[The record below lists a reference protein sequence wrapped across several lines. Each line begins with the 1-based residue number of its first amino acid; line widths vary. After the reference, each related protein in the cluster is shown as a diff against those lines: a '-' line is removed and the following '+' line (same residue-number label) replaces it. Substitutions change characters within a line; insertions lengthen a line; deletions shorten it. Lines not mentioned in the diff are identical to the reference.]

1 MGIHALLSLANLA
14 ANQLLVIDRNGNVA
28 IINAGEAVPEGAII
42 LDPNSNNLMP
52 EQEPLPVAQLV
63 DAEGNAQ
70 PITDDIEQILA
81 ALEEGADPTAL
92 GEEFAT
98 AAGGSTG
105 SALSAAFTIERDG
118 TETLASTRFDTSGFE
133 AIGLSRTQSLSLLNL
148 LQAPNVPVL
157 PEEPTVILA
166 ITVDAPDNTNDTTPT
181 ITGTT
186 NAVPGSTVT
195 LVVTDANGTQQTLT
209 ATVQP
214 DGGYSVDVTTP
225 LAEGSYQV
233 TANVTDPAGNTGTA
247 SDKGS
252 VDVTAPVITVDAPD
266 NTNDTTPTITGTTDA
281 PAGSIVTLLV
291 TDTDGNEQ
299 TLTAT
304 VQPDGSY
311 SVDVTTPLAEG
322 NYKVDA
328 SVTDTAGNTGTASDK
343 GSVDVTAPVITVDA
357 PDNTNDTTPT
367 ITGKT
372 DAAEG
377 STVIIV
383 VTDAKGDKQELIVTV
398 DKDGNYSVDVTT
410 PLAEGDYQVTASV
423 TDLAGNTG
431 TAIDNGSVDVTA
443 PDAPIVSLQDAGSD
457 DTYNKDE
464 IGSDNSVT
472 AKVTLADGTQV
483 DDQLVVKDG
492 AGNVLFNGK
501 VTAEMLKDG
510 LNVEVPVSG
519 NPSSVKVTAQVTDIA
534 GNPSEI
540 AEDTAKVDNVAAPAP
555 TVELQGAGSDDTYNK
570 DEIGS
575 DNSVTAKVTLAD
587 GTQVDDQ
594 LVVKDGAG
602 NVLFNGKVTAE
613 MLKDGLNVEVPVS
626 GNPSSVKVTAQV
638 TDIAGNPSEIAEDTA
653 KVDNVAA
660 PAPTVELQGAG
671 SDDTYNKD
679 EIGSDNSVT
688 AKVTLADGTQV
699 DDQLVVKDGAGNVLF
714 NGKVTAEMLKDGLNV
729 EVPVSGNPSSVKVTA
744 QVTDIAGNPSEIA
757 EDTAKVDNVAAPAPT
772 VELQGAGSDDT
783 YNKDEIGSDNSVTA
797 KVTLADGTQVD
808 DQLVVKDGAGNVLFN
823 GKVTAEMLKDGL
835 NVEVP
840 VSGNPSSVKVTA
852 QVTDIAGNPSEI
864 AEDTAKVDNV
874 AAPAPTVELQ
884 GAGSDDT
891 YNKDE
896 IGSDNSVTAKVTLA
910 DGTQVDDQLVVK
922 DGAGNVLFNGKV
934 TAEMLKDG
942 LNVEVPVS
950 GNPSSVKVTAQVT
963 DIAGNPS
970 EIAEDTAK
978 VDNVA
983 APAPTVELQGAGSDD
998 TYNKDEIGSDNSVT
1012 AKVTLADGTQVDD
1025 QLVVKD
1031 GAGNVLFNGKVTAEM
1046 LKDGLNVEVP
1056 VSGNPSSVKVTAQV
1070 TDIAGN
1076 PSEIAEDTAKV
1087 DNVAAPAPTVEL
1099 QGAGSDDTY
1108 NKDEIGSDNSVT
1120 AKVTLADGTQ
1130 VDDQLVVKDG
1140 AGNVLFNGK
1149 VTAEMLKDGLNVEVP
1164 VSGNPSSVKV
1174 TAQVTD
1180 IAGNPSEIAED
1191 TAKVDNVA
1199 APAPT
1204 VELQGAG
1211 SDDTYNKDEIGSDN
1225 SVTAKVTLADG
1236 TQVDDQL
1243 VVKDGA
1249 GNVLFN
1255 GKVTAEM
1262 LKDGLNVEVPVSGN
1276 PSSVKVTAQVTDIAG
1291 NPSEIAEDTA
1301 KVDNVAA
1308 PAPTVELQGAG
1319 SDDTYNKDEI
1329 GSDNSVTAKVTLADG
1344 TQVDDQLVV
1353 KDGAGN
1359 VLFNGKVTAEMLKDG
1374 LNVEVPVSGN
1384 PSSVKVTAQV
1394 TDIAGNPSEIAED
1407 TAKVDNVAAPAPT
1420 VELQG
1425 AGSDDTYNK
1434 DEIGSD
1440 NSVTAKVTLADGTQ
1454 VDDQLVVK
1462 DGAGNVLFNGKVT
1475 AEMLKDGLNVE
1486 VPVSGNPS
1494 SVKVTAQVTDIAGN
1508 PSEIAEDTAKVDNV
1522 AAPAPTVELQGAGS
1536 DDTYNKDEIGSDNS
1550 VTAKVTL
1557 ADGTQVDD
1565 QLVVKDGAGNVLFNG
1580 KVTAEMLKDGL
1591 NVEVPVSGN
1600 PSSVKVTAQV
1610 TDIAGNPSEIAED
1623 TAKVDNVAAPA
1634 PTVELQGAGSDDT
1647 YNKDEIGSDN
1657 SVTAKVTLADGTQ
1670 VDDQLVVKD
1679 GAGNVL
1685 FNGKVTAEMLK
1696 DGLNVEVP
1704 VSGNPSSVKVTAQ
1717 VTDIAG
1723 NPSEIAEDT
1732 AKVDNVAA
1740 PAPTVELQGAGSD
1753 DTYNKDEIGSDNS
1766 VTAKVTL
1773 ADGTQVDDQLVVK
1786 DGAGNVL
1793 FNGKVTAEMLKDGL
1807 NVEVPVSGNPSSV
1820 KVTAQVTDIA
1830 GNPSEIAED
1839 TAKVDN
1845 VAAPAPTVEL
1855 QGAGSDDTYNKDE
1868 IGSDNSV
1875 TAKVTLADGT
1885 QVDDQLVVK
1894 DGAGNVLFNG
1904 KVTAE
1909 MLKDG
1914 LNVEVPVSGNPS
1926 SVKVTAQVTDIAGNP
1941 SEIAED
1947 TAKVDNVAAPAP
1959 TVELQGAGSDD
1970 TYNKDEIGS
1979 DNSVTAKVTLADG
1992 TQVDDQLV
2000 VKDGAGNVLFNG
2012 KVTAEM
2018 LKDGLN
2024 VEVPVSGNPSS
2035 VKVTAQVTD
2044 IAGNPSEIAEDTA
2057 KVDNV
2062 AAPAPTV
2069 ELQGAG
2075 SDDTYNKD
2083 EIGSDNSVTAKV
2095 TLADGTQVDDQL
2107 VVKDGAGNVLFNGKV
2122 TAEMLKDGLNVE
2134 VPVSGNPSSVKV
2146 TAQVTDI
2153 AGNPSEIAEDTA
2165 KVDNVAAPAPTVE
2178 LQGAGSDDTYNK
2190 DEIGSDNSVT
2200 AKVTLAD
2207 GTQVDDQ
2214 LVVKDGAGNVLF
2226 NGKVTAEMLK
2236 DGLNVEVPV
2245 SGNPSSVKVTA
2256 QVTDIA
2262 GNPSEIAEDTAK
2274 VDNVAAPAPTVELQG
2289 AGSDDTYNKD
2299 EIGSDNSVTA
2309 KVTLAD
2315 GTQVDDQLVVKDGAG
2330 NVLFN
2335 GKVTAEMLKD
2345 GLNVEVPVSGNPSSV
2360 KVTAQ
2365 VTDIAGNPSEI
2376 AEDTAKVDNVAAPA
2390 PTVEL
2395 QGAGSDDTYNK
2406 DEIGSDNSVT
2416 AKVTLADGTQVDDQL
2431 VVKDGAGNVLFNGKV
2446 TAEMLKDGLN
2456 VEVPV
2461 SGNPSSVK
2469 VTAQVTDIA
2478 GNPSEIAEDT
2488 AKVDNVAAPA
2498 PTVELQGA
2506 GSDDTYNKDE
2516 IGSDNSVTAK
2526 VTLAD
2531 GTQVD
2536 DQLVVKDGAGNVLFN
2551 GKVTAEMLKDGLNV
2565 EVPVSGNPSS
2575 VKVTAQVTDI
2585 AGNPSEIAEDT
2596 AKVDNV
2602 AAPAPTVELQGA
2614 GSDDTYNKDEIGSD
2628 NSVTAKV
2635 TLADGTQVDD
2645 QLVVKDGAGNV
2656 LFNGKVT
2663 AEMLK
2668 DGLNVEVPV
2677 SGNPS
2682 SVKVTA
2688 QVTDIAG
2695 NPSEIA
2701 EDTAKVDNV
2710 AAPAP
2715 TVELQGAGSDD
2726 TYNKDEIGSDNSVTA
2741 KVTLADGTQV
2751 DDQLVVKDGAG
2762 NVLFN
2767 GKVTAEMLKDGL
2779 NVEVPVSGNPSSVK
2793 VTAQVTDI
2801 AGNPSEIAE
2810 DTAKVDNVAAPAPT
2824 VELQGAGSD
2833 DTYNKDEIGSDNS
2846 VTAKVTLADGTQVDD
2861 QLVVKDGAGNV
2872 LFNGKV
2878 TAEMLKDGLNVE
2890 VPVSGNPSSV
2900 KVTAQVTDI
2909 AGNPS
2914 EIAEDTAKVD
2924 NVAAPAPTVELQ
2936 GAGSDDTY
2944 NKDEI
2949 GSDNS
2954 VTAKV
2959 TLADGTQVDDQL
2971 VVKDGAGNVLFN
2983 GKVTAEMLKD
2993 GLNVEVPVSGNP
3005 SSVKVTAQVTD
3016 IAGNPSEIAEDT
3028 AKVDNVAAPAPTV
3041 ELQGAGSDDT
3051 YNKDEIGSDNSV
3063 TAKVTLADGTQV
3075 DDQLVVKD
3083 GAGNVLFNGK
3093 VTAEMLK
3100 DGLNVE
3106 VPVSGNPSSVKVTAQ
3121 VTDIAGNPSEIA
3133 EDTAKVDNV
3142 AAPAPTVE
3150 LQGAGSD
3157 DTYNKDEIGSDNSV
3171 TAKVTLADGTQV
3183 DDQLVVKDGAGN
3195 VLFNGKVT
3203 AEMLKDGL
3211 NVEVPVSGNPS
3222 SVKVTA
3228 QVTDIAGNPS
3238 EIAEDTAKVDNV
3250 AAPAPTVELQGAGS
3264 DDTYNKDEIGSDN
3277 SVTAKVTLADGTQ
3290 VDDQLVVKDGAG
3302 NVLFNGKVTAEMLKD
3317 GLNVEVPV
3325 SGNPSSVKVTA
3336 QVTDIAGNP
3345 SEIAEDTAKVDN
3357 VAAPA
3362 PTVELQGAG
3371 SDDTY
3376 NKDEIGSDNSVTAK
3390 VTLADGTQV
3399 DDQLVVK
3406 DGAGNV
3412 LFNGKVTAEMLKD
3425 GLNVEVLVSGN
3436 PSSVKVTAQVTDIA
3450 GNPSEIAED
3459 TAKVDNVAAPAPTVE
3474 LQGAGSDDTYNKDE
3488 IGSDNSVTAK
3498 VTLADGTQVDDQL
3511 VVKDGA
3517 GNVLFNGKVT
3527 AEMLKDGLNV
3537 EVPVSGNPSSVKV
3550 TAQVT
3555 DIAGNPSEIAE
3566 DTAKV
3571 DNVAAPAPTV
3581 ELQGAGSDDTYN
3593 KDEIGSDNSVTAKVT
3608 LADGTQVDDQLV
3620 VKDGA
3625 GNVLFNGK
3633 VTAEMLK
3640 DGLNVEVPV
3649 SGNPS
3654 SVKVTAQVTDIAGNP
3669 SEIAEDTA
3677 KVDNVAAPAPTVE
3690 LQGAGSDDT
3699 YNKDEIGSDNSVT
3712 AKVTLADGTQVDDQL
3727 VVKDGA
3733 GNVLFNGKVTAEML
3747 KDGLNVEV
3755 LVSGN
3760 PSSVKV
3766 TAQVTDIAGNPS
3778 EIAEDTAKV
3787 DNVAAP
3793 APTVELQGAGSDDTY
3808 NKDEIGSDNSVTA
3821 KVTLADG
3828 TQVDDQLVV
3837 KDGAGNVLFNG
3848 KVTAEMLKDGLN
3860 VEVPVSGNPSS
3871 VKVTA
3876 QVTDIAGNPSEIAE
3890 DTAKVDNVAAPAPT
3904 VELQGAGSD
3913 DTYNKDEIG
3922 SDNSVTAKVTL
3933 ADGTQVDDQLVVK
3946 DGAGNVLF
3954 NGKVTAEML
3963 KDGLNVEVPVSGN
3976 PSSVKVTAQ
3985 VTDIAGNPSEIAED
3999 TAKVD
4004 NVAAP
4009 APTVELQGAGS
4020 DDTYNKDEIGS
4031 DNSVTAKV
4039 TLADGTQVDDQL
4051 VVKDGAGN
4059 VLFNGKVT
4067 AEMLKDGLNVE
4078 VLVSGNP
4085 SSVKVTAQ
4093 VTDIAGNPSA
4103 LAEDRAGV
4111 DNLEASA
4118 PVVTIVDDT
4127 NNDELLT
4134 KAEIGNDNIQV
4145 TVQVN
4150 AAELADGGKVN
4161 LTITNGS
4168 TTSNVELTQKADGSL
4183 QSSDGKSYSYNAA
4196 SGVITW
4202 TEVTPPNGNSLSV
4215 SATQTDKA
4223 GNTSL
4228 SGSDTALVLNE
4239 APNTLDK
4246 HAEGLE
4252 DATSIVIPA
4261 LSGSDIDGT
4270 VVSFTIKT
4278 LPTNGVLYLD
4288 GVAVTAGQP
4297 IVAED
4302 ASKLTFTPNA
4312 DWNGITNFSYVAV
4325 DNEGLADATA
4335 ATVTIT
4341 VSPVNDAPTLSIDKH
4356 AVVSEEG
4363 LVGGIADDT
4372 GNTDSTNAVV
4382 TRGKI
4387 TINDIDSDKLE
4398 VSLNGPN
4405 GLTSGGNNISWH
4417 WDSSSQKLVGYT
4429 GTLNGEGY
4437 NAIVEVQLISPNESG
4452 KGDWTYELTLK
4463 APVDHPV
4470 KGVEDSLLVQ
4480 LDVIVSDG
4488 KTTTETKLNV
4498 TIEDDAPIAVEMEP
4512 VSLTVADIPDV
4523 LVGKFNLTNYS
4534 GNKSSIDGGKFTI
4547 TAKGFESAN
4556 SSKLVDAYVNGG
4568 SEGLGVSSN
4577 SSPYHNLENEV
4588 DFRKFADGTTASEEI
4603 IVKLDP
4609 NTVAYGAKIEFSKM
4623 FGGERESGV
4632 VEFWRDGKLVAT
4644 QVFTSEETSGNYAKN
4659 FSVQQGGFDT
4669 MVIKATDNGKPF
4681 THKDNSDFTVKSIE
4695 FIGSDS
4701 PAVIAYGSGT
4711 VIPQWGADGPGTLKL
4726 IGLNESTTLE
4736 TANGSPVNVVAE
4748 SANTIVGKDA
4758 NNNLVFK
4765 LEFTPATGKWEFYQY
4780 QNMKSPIGDA
4790 DIDFKVQVTDADGD
4804 SAQLGFAVKPMSPPV
4819 IGELT
4824 LNVSEEGL
4832 QGGIADG
4839 SSISN
4844 SQDTT
4849 NNTSADGQLNLSN
4862 VAHLSMGIP
4871 TGNYTSNGAAISW
4884 VLSAD
4889 KQTLTGSAGG
4899 NKVVEFTLD
4908 NQGKV
4913 HSTLHSPIDHAN
4925 KSGEDSLAINIPL
4938 EAKNA
4943 AGAIG
4948 TGKVTLIIEDDAP
4961 IAKDVFHMTE
4971 SETKQGANVQLMLDV
4986 SGSMGRDAGNG
4997 KTRLQVMKESAIQL
5011 IEQYQALGQTKV
5023 QLILFS
5029 SDASIKTASGL
5040 LWMTVAE
5047 AKNYINALSA
5057 NGGTD
5062 YDDAIKLAQESWSGT
5077 INGQPLSGAT
5087 NVSYFL
5093 SDGVPEGYDWEL
5105 KNSQWVQNQNTI
5117 ETNELSSWISHLQT
5131 NKVTS
5136 LAYGMGNSVP
5146 QGELDKVAYDGHLN
5160 LDTNAVVVP
5169 DVTKLPP
5176 ILLQSVIQPIGG
5188 NLLNSGDGYG
5198 IGADGGV
5205 ISEISINGVKYLFNG
5220 QTVSVSGQSTSL
5232 TYGFDALTK
5241 TLSIY
5246 IDNKHSLVI
5255 DLDDGSYKFY
5265 GAVVSPSI
5273 KLEFDYTLKDNDGDV
5288 SSNTMTFVVGTDVNS
5303 VGDVIDSVQ
5312 MYDSTQ
5318 TNQRVQWST
5327 SGSGAPTVSYYE
5339 HTEKGLVV
5347 DVGAGGDNVYL
5358 GKGDDII
5365 FLGESQAVLDN
5376 NANSPSSI
5384 ANAQAKLELFMNG
5397 PDSTILLHP
5406 NQGEDSAPNTAAF
5419 STAHID
5425 IAHGGG
5431 GDDRIYGQ
5439 GGVDLMFG
5447 GSGNDQLY
5455 GGEGNDGLR
5464 GGTGNDTLDGGA
5476 GNDIL
5481 IGGLGND
5488 ILTGGSGE
5496 DLFKWVD
5503 GDLDNSKDR
5512 ITDFTIGQDK
5522 IDLSDLFSDE
5532 TRTLDQ
5538 LLNSHVIEITD
5549 KGQNSEIVINKGPT
5563 EHVTIQL
5570 DGVTAGDLLSNLE
5583 NIIQIKD

>member
-1 MGIHALLSLANLA
+1 M
-14 ANQLLVIDRNGNVA
+14 
-28 IINAGEAVPEGAII
+28 
-42 LDPNSNNLMP
+42 
-52 EQEPLPVAQLV
+52 
-63 DAEGNAQ
+63 
-70 PITDDIEQILA
+70 
-81 ALEEGADPTAL
+81 
-92 GEEFAT
+92 
-98 AAGGSTG
+98 
-105 SALSAAFTIERDG
+105 
-118 TETLASTRFDTSGFE
+118 
-133 AIGLSRTQSLSLLNL
+133 
-148 LQAPNVPVL
+148 
-157 PEEPTVILA
+157 ILA

-233 TANVTDPAGNTGTA
+233 TASVTDPAGNTGTA

-443 PDAPIVSLQDAGSD
+443 PDAPIVSVQAAGSD

-510 LNVEVPVSG
+510 LNVEVP
-519 NPSSVKVTAQVTDIA
+519 
-534 GNPSEI
+534 
-540 AEDTAKVDNVAAPAP
+540 
-555 TVELQGAGSDDTYNK
+555 
-570 DEIGS
+570 
-575 DNSVTAKVTLAD
+575 
-587 GTQVDDQ
+587 
-594 LVVKDGAG
+594 
-602 NVLFNGKVTAE
+602 
-613 MLKDGLNVEVPVS
+613 
-626 GNPSSVKVTAQV
+626 
-638 TDIAGNPSEIAEDTA
+638 
-653 KVDNVAA
+653 
-660 PAPTVELQGAG
+660 
-671 SDDTYNKD
+671 
-679 EIGSDNSVT
+679 
-688 AKVTLADGTQV
+688 
-699 DDQLVVKDGAGNVLF
+699 
-714 NGKVTAEMLKDGLNV
+714 
-729 EVPVSGNPSSVKVTA
+729 
-744 QVTDIAGNPSEIA
+744 
-757 EDTAKVDNVAAPAPT
+757 
-772 VELQGAGSDDT
+772 
-783 YNKDEIGSDNSVTA
+783 
-797 KVTLADGTQVD
+797 
-808 DQLVVKDGAGNVLFN
+808 
-823 GKVTAEMLKDGL
+823 
-835 NVEVP
+835 
-840 VSGNPSSVKVTA
+840 
-852 QVTDIAGNPSEI
+852 
-864 AEDTAKVDNV
+864 
-874 AAPAPTVELQ
+874 
-884 GAGSDDT
+884 
-891 YNKDE
+891 
-896 IGSDNSVTAKVTLA
+896 
-910 DGTQVDDQLVVK
+910 
-922 DGAGNVLFNGKV
+922 
-934 TAEMLKDG
+934 
-942 LNVEVPVS
+942 
-950 GNPSSVKVTAQVT
+950 
-963 DIAGNPS
+963 
-970 EIAEDTAK
+970 
-978 VDNVA
+978 
-983 APAPTVELQGAGSDD
+983 
-998 TYNKDEIGSDNSVT
+998 
-1012 AKVTLADGTQVDD
+1012 
-1025 QLVVKD
+1025 
-1031 GAGNVLFNGKVTAEM
+1031 
-1046 LKDGLNVEVP
+1046 
-1056 VSGNPSSVKVTAQV
+1056 
-1070 TDIAGN
+1070 
-1076 PSEIAEDTAKV
+1076 
-1087 DNVAAPAPTVEL
+1087 
-1099 QGAGSDDTY
+1099 
-1108 NKDEIGSDNSVT
+1108 
-1120 AKVTLADGTQ
+1120 
-1130 VDDQLVVKDG
+1130 
-1140 AGNVLFNGK
+1140 
-1149 VTAEMLKDGLNVEVP
+1149 
-1164 VSGNPSSVKV
+1164 
-1174 TAQVTD
+1174 
-1180 IAGNPSEIAED
+1180 
-1191 TAKVDNVA
+1191 
-1199 APAPT
+1199 
-1204 VELQGAG
+1204 
-1211 SDDTYNKDEIGSDN
+1211 
-1225 SVTAKVTLADG
+1225 
-1236 TQVDDQL
+1236 
-1243 VVKDGA
+1243 
-1249 GNVLFN
+1249 
-1255 GKVTAEM
+1255 
-1262 LKDGLNVEVPVSGN
+1262 
-1276 PSSVKVTAQVTDIAG
+1276 
-1291 NPSEIAEDTA
+1291 
-1301 KVDNVAA
+1301 
-1308 PAPTVELQGAG
+1308 
-1319 SDDTYNKDEI
+1319 
-1329 GSDNSVTAKVTLADG
+1329 
-1344 TQVDDQLVV
+1344 
-1353 KDGAGN
+1353 
-1359 VLFNGKVTAEMLKDG
+1359 
-1374 LNVEVPVSGN
+1374 
-1384 PSSVKVTAQV
+1384 
-1394 TDIAGNPSEIAED
+1394 
-1407 TAKVDNVAAPAPT
+1407 
-1420 VELQG
+1420 
-1425 AGSDDTYNK
+1425 
-1434 DEIGSD
+1434 
-1440 NSVTAKVTLADGTQ
+1440 
-1454 VDDQLVVK
+1454 
-1462 DGAGNVLFNGKVT
+1462 
-1475 AEMLKDGLNVE
+1475 
-1486 VPVSGNPS
+1486 
-1494 SVKVTAQVTDIAGN
+1494 
-1508 PSEIAEDTAKVDNV
+1508 
-1522 AAPAPTVELQGAGS
+1522 
-1536 DDTYNKDEIGSDNS
+1536 
-1550 VTAKVTL
+1550 
-1557 ADGTQVDD
+1557 
-1565 QLVVKDGAGNVLFNG
+1565 
-1580 KVTAEMLKDGL
+1580 
-1591 NVEVPVSGN
+1591 
-1600 PSSVKVTAQV
+1600 
-1610 TDIAGNPSEIAED
+1610 
-1623 TAKVDNVAAPA
+1623 
-1634 PTVELQGAGSDDT
+1634 
-1647 YNKDEIGSDN
+1647 
-1657 SVTAKVTLADGTQ
+1657 
-1670 VDDQLVVKD
+1670 
-1679 GAGNVL
+1679 
-1685 FNGKVTAEMLK
+1685 
-1696 DGLNVEVP
+1696 
-1704 VSGNPSSVKVTAQ
+1704 
-1717 VTDIAG
+1717 
-1723 NPSEIAEDT
+1723 
-1732 AKVDNVAA
+1732 
-1740 PAPTVELQGAGSD
+1740 
-1753 DTYNKDEIGSDNS
+1753 
-1766 VTAKVTL
+1766 
-1773 ADGTQVDDQLVVK
+1773 
-1786 DGAGNVL
+1786 
-1793 FNGKVTAEMLKDGL
+1793 
-1807 NVEVPVSGNPSSV
+1807 
-1820 KVTAQVTDIA
+1820 
-1830 GNPSEIAED
+1830 
-1839 TAKVDN
+1839 
-1845 VAAPAPTVEL
+1845 
-1855 QGAGSDDTYNKDE
+1855 
-1868 IGSDNSV
+1868 
-1875 TAKVTLADGT
+1875 
-1885 QVDDQLVVK
+1885 
-1894 DGAGNVLFNG
+1894 
-1904 KVTAE
+1904 
-1909 MLKDG
+1909 
-1914 LNVEVPVSGNPS
+1914 
-1926 SVKVTAQVTDIAGNP
+1926 
-1941 SEIAED
+1941 
-1947 TAKVDNVAAPAP
+1947 
-1959 TVELQGAGSDD
+1959 
-1970 TYNKDEIGS
+1970 
-1979 DNSVTAKVTLADG
+1979 
-1992 TQVDDQLV
+1992 
-2000 VKDGAGNVLFNG
+2000 
-2012 KVTAEM
+2012 
-2018 LKDGLN
+2018 
-2024 VEVPVSGNPSS
+2024 
-2035 VKVTAQVTD
+2035 
-2044 IAGNPSEIAEDTA
+2044 
-2057 KVDNV
+2057 
-2062 AAPAPTV
+2062 
-2069 ELQGAG
+2069 
-2075 SDDTYNKD
+2075 
-2083 EIGSDNSVTAKV
+2083 
-2095 TLADGTQVDDQL
+2095 
-2107 VVKDGAGNVLFNGKV
+2107 
-2122 TAEMLKDGLNVE
+2122 
-2134 VPVSGNPSSVKV
+2134 
-2146 TAQVTDI
+2146 
-2153 AGNPSEIAEDTA
+2153 
-2165 KVDNVAAPAPTVE
+2165 
-2178 LQGAGSDDTYNK
+2178 
-2190 DEIGSDNSVT
+2190 
-2200 AKVTLAD
+2200 
-2207 GTQVDDQ
+2207 
-2214 LVVKDGAGNVLF
+2214 
-2226 NGKVTAEMLK
+2226 
-2236 DGLNVEVPV
+2236 
-2245 SGNPSSVKVTA
+2245 
-2256 QVTDIA
+2256 
-2262 GNPSEIAEDTAK
+2262 
-2274 VDNVAAPAPTVELQG
+2274 
-2289 AGSDDTYNKD
+2289 
-2299 EIGSDNSVTA
+2299 
-2309 KVTLAD
+2309 
-2315 GTQVDDQLVVKDGAG
+2315 
-2330 NVLFN
+2330 
-2335 GKVTAEMLKD
+2335 
-2345 GLNVEVPVSGNPSSV
+2345 
-2360 KVTAQ
+2360 
-2365 VTDIAGNPSEI
+2365 
-2376 AEDTAKVDNVAAPA
+2376 
-2390 PTVEL
+2390 
-2395 QGAGSDDTYNK
+2395 
-2406 DEIGSDNSVT
+2406 
-2416 AKVTLADGTQVDDQL
+2416 
-2431 VVKDGAGNVLFNGKV
+2431 
-2446 TAEMLKDGLN
+2446 
-2456 VEVPV
+2456 
-2461 SGNPSSVK
+2461 
-2469 VTAQVTDIA
+2469 
-2478 GNPSEIAEDT
+2478 
-2488 AKVDNVAAPA
+2488 
-2498 PTVELQGA
+2498 
-2506 GSDDTYNKDE
+2506 
-2516 IGSDNSVTAK
+2516 
-2526 VTLAD
+2526 
-2531 GTQVD
+2531 
-2536 DQLVVKDGAGNVLFN
+2536 
-2551 GKVTAEMLKDGLNV
+2551 
-2565 EVPVSGNPSS
+2565 
-2575 VKVTAQVTDI
+2575 
-2585 AGNPSEIAEDT
+2585 
-2596 AKVDNV
+2596 
-2602 AAPAPTVELQGA
+2602 
-2614 GSDDTYNKDEIGSD
+2614 
-2628 NSVTAKV
+2628 
-2635 TLADGTQVDD
+2635 
-2645 QLVVKDGAGNV
+2645 
-2656 LFNGKVT
+2656 
-2663 AEMLK
+2663 
-2668 DGLNVEVPV
+2668 
-2677 SGNPS
+2677 
-2682 SVKVTA
+2682 
-2688 QVTDIAG
+2688 
-2695 NPSEIA
+2695 
-2701 EDTAKVDNV
+2701 
-2710 AAPAP
+2710 
-2715 TVELQGAGSDD
+2715 
-2726 TYNKDEIGSDNSVTA
+2726 
-2741 KVTLADGTQV
+2741 
-2751 DDQLVVKDGAG
+2751 
-2762 NVLFN
+2762 
-2767 GKVTAEMLKDGL
+2767 
-2779 NVEVPVSGNPSSVK
+2779 
-2793 VTAQVTDI
+2793 
-2801 AGNPSEIAE
+2801 
-2810 DTAKVDNVAAPAPT
+2810 
-2824 VELQGAGSD
+2824 
-2833 DTYNKDEIGSDNS
+2833 
-2846 VTAKVTLADGTQVDD
+2846 
-2861 QLVVKDGAGNV
+2861 
-2872 LFNGKV
+2872 
-2878 TAEMLKDGLNVE
+2878 
-2890 VPVSGNPSSV
+2890 
-2900 KVTAQVTDI
+2900 
-2909 AGNPS
+2909 
-2914 EIAEDTAKVD
+2914 
-2924 NVAAPAPTVELQ
+2924 
-2936 GAGSDDTY
+2936 
-2944 NKDEI
+2944 
-2949 GSDNS
+2949 
-2954 VTAKV
+2954 
-2959 TLADGTQVDDQL
+2959 
-2971 VVKDGAGNVLFN
+2971 
-2983 GKVTAEMLKD
+2983 
-2993 GLNVEVPVSGNP
+2993 
-3005 SSVKVTAQVTD
+3005 
-3016 IAGNPSEIAEDT
+3016 
-3028 AKVDNVAAPAPTV
+3028 
-3041 ELQGAGSDDT
+3041 
-3051 YNKDEIGSDNSV
+3051 
-3063 TAKVTLADGTQV
+3063 
-3075 DDQLVVKD
+3075 
-3083 GAGNVLFNGK
+3083 
-3093 VTAEMLK
+3093 
-3100 DGLNVE
+3100 
-3106 VPVSGNPSSVKVTAQ
+3106 
-3121 VTDIAGNPSEIA
+3121 
-3133 EDTAKVDNV
+3133 
-3142 AAPAPTVE
+3142 
-3150 LQGAGSD
+3150 
-3157 DTYNKDEIGSDNSV
+3157 
-3171 TAKVTLADGTQV
+3171 
-3183 DDQLVVKDGAGN
+3183 
-3195 VLFNGKVT
+3195 
-3203 AEMLKDGL
+3203 
-3211 NVEVPVSGNPS
+3211 
-3222 SVKVTA
+3222 
-3228 QVTDIAGNPS
+3228 
-3238 EIAEDTAKVDNV
+3238 
-3250 AAPAPTVELQGAGS
+3250 
-3264 DDTYNKDEIGSDN
+3264 
-3277 SVTAKVTLADGTQ
+3277 
-3290 VDDQLVVKDGAG
+3290 
-3302 NVLFNGKVTAEMLKD
+3302 
-3317 GLNVEVPV
+3317 
-3325 SGNPSSVKVTA
+3325 
-3336 QVTDIAGNP
+3336 
-3345 SEIAEDTAKVDN
+3345 
-3357 VAAPA
+3357 
-3362 PTVELQGAG
+3362 
-3371 SDDTY
+3371 
-3376 NKDEIGSDNSVTAK
+3376 
-3390 VTLADGTQV
+3390 
-3399 DDQLVVK
+3399 
-3406 DGAGNV
+3406 
-3412 LFNGKVTAEMLKD
+3412 
-3425 GLNVEVLVSGN
+3425 
-3436 PSSVKVTAQVTDIA
+3436 
-3450 GNPSEIAED
+3450 
-3459 TAKVDNVAAPAPTVE
+3459 
-3474 LQGAGSDDTYNKDE
+3474 
-3488 IGSDNSVTAK
+3488 
-3498 VTLADGTQVDDQL
+3498 
-3511 VVKDGA
+3511 
-3517 GNVLFNGKVT
+3517 
-3527 AEMLKDGLNV
+3527 
-3537 EVPVSGNPSSVKV
+3537 
-3550 TAQVT
+3550 
-3555 DIAGNPSEIAE
+3555 
-3566 DTAKV
+3566 
-3571 DNVAAPAPTV
+3571 
-3581 ELQGAGSDDTYN
+3581 
-3593 KDEIGSDNSVTAKVT
+3593 
-3608 LADGTQVDDQLV
+3608 
-3620 VKDGA
+3620 
-3625 GNVLFNGK
+3625 
-3633 VTAEMLK
+3633 
-3640 DGLNVEVPV
+3640 
-3649 SGNPS
+3649 
-3654 SVKVTAQVTDIAGNP
+3654 
-3669 SEIAEDTA
+3669 
-3677 KVDNVAAPAPTVE
+3677 
-3690 LQGAGSDDT
+3690 
-3699 YNKDEIGSDNSVT
+3699 
-3712 AKVTLADGTQVDDQL
+3712 
-3727 VVKDGA
+3727 
-3733 GNVLFNGKVTAEML
+3733 
-3747 KDGLNVEV
+3747 
-3755 LVSGN
+3755 
-3760 PSSVKV
+3760 
-3766 TAQVTDIAGNPS
+3766 
-3778 EIAEDTAKV
+3778 
-3787 DNVAAP
+3787 
-3793 APTVELQGAGSDDTY
+3793 
-3808 NKDEIGSDNSVTA
+3808 
-3821 KVTLADG
+3821 
-3828 TQVDDQLVV
+3828 
-3837 KDGAGNVLFNG
+3837 
-3848 KVTAEMLKDGLN
+3848 
-3860 VEVPVSGNPSS
+3860 
-3871 VKVTA
+3871 
-3876 QVTDIAGNPSEIAE
+3876 
-3890 DTAKVDNVAAPAPT
+3890 
-3904 VELQGAGSD
+3904 
-3913 DTYNKDEIG
+3913 
-3922 SDNSVTAKVTL
+3922 
-3933 ADGTQVDDQLVVK
+3933 
-3946 DGAGNVLF
+3946 
-3954 NGKVTAEML
+3954 
-3963 KDGLNVEVPVSGN
+3963 
-3976 PSSVKVTAQ
+3976 
-3985 VTDIAGNPSEIAED
+3985 
-3999 TAKVD
+3999 
-4004 NVAAP
+4004 
-4009 APTVELQGAGS
+4009 
-4020 DDTYNKDEIGS
+4020 
-4031 DNSVTAKV
+4031 
-4039 TLADGTQVDDQL
+4039 
-4051 VVKDGAGN
+4051 
-4059 VLFNGKVT
+4059 
-4067 AEMLKDGLNVE
+4067 
-4078 VLVSGNP
+4078 VSGNP

-4961 IAKDVFHMTE
+4961 IAKDIFHMTE

-5312 MYDSTQ
+5312 MYDSNQ

-5570 DGVTAGDLLSNLE
+5570 DGIAASDLLSNLE

>member
-233 TANVTDPAGNTGTA
+233 TASVTDPAGNTGTA

-443 PDAPIVSLQDAGSD
+443 PDAPIVSLQDAGSDDTYNKDEIGSDNSVTAKVTLADGTQVDDQLVVKDGAGNVLFNGKVTAEMLKDGLNVEVPVSGNPSSVKVTAQVTDIAGNPSEIAEDTAKVDNVAAPAPTVELQGAGSDDTYNKDEIGSDNSVTAKVTLADGTQVDDQLVVKDGAGNVLFNGKVTAEMLKDGLNVEVPVSGNPSSVKVTAQVTDIAGNPSEIAEDTAKVDNVAAPAPTVELQGAGSDDTYNKDEIGSDNSVTAKVTLADGTQVDDQLVVKDGAGNVLFNGKVTAEMLKDGLNVEVPVSGNPSSVKVTAQVTDIAGNPSEIAEDTAKVDNVAAPAPTVELQGAGSDDTYNKDEIGSDNSVTAKVTLADGTQVDDQLVVKDGAGNVLFNGKVTAEMLKDGLNVEVPVSGNPSSVKVTAQVTDIAGNPSEIAEDTAKVDNVAAPAPTVELQGAGSDDTYNKDEIGSDNSVTAKVTLADGTQVDDQLVVKDGAGNVLFNGKVTAEMLKDGLNVEVPVSGNPSSVKVTAQVTDIAGNPSEIAEDTAKVDNVAAPAPTVELQGAGSDDTYNKDEIGSDNSVTAKVTLADGTQVDDQLVVKDGAGNVLFNGKVTAEMLKDGLNVEVPVSGNPSSVKVTAQVTDIAGNPSEIAEDTAKVDNVAAPAPTVELQGAGSDDTYNKDEIGSDNSVTAKVTLADGTQVDDQLVVKDGAGNVLFNGKVTAEMLKDGLNVEVPVSGNPSSVKVTAQVTDIAGNPSEIAEDTAKVDNVAAPAPTVELQDAGSD

-2069 ELQGAG
+2069 ELQDAG

-2395 QGAGSDDTYNK
+2395 QDAGSDDTYNK

-2456 VEVPV
+2456 VEVP
-2461 SGNPSSVK
+2461 
-2469 VTAQVTDIA
+2469 
-2478 GNPSEIAEDT
+2478 
-2488 AKVDNVAAPA
+2488 
-2498 PTVELQGA
+2498 
-2506 GSDDTYNKDE
+2506 
-2516 IGSDNSVTAK
+2516 
-2526 VTLAD
+2526 
-2531 GTQVD
+2531 
-2536 DQLVVKDGAGNVLFN
+2536 
-2551 GKVTAEMLKDGLNV
+2551 
-2565 EVPVSGNPSS
+2565 
-2575 VKVTAQVTDI
+2575 
-2585 AGNPSEIAEDT
+2585 
-2596 AKVDNV
+2596 
-2602 AAPAPTVELQGA
+2602 
-2614 GSDDTYNKDEIGSD
+2614 
-2628 NSVTAKV
+2628 
-2635 TLADGTQVDD
+2635 
-2645 QLVVKDGAGNV
+2645 
-2656 LFNGKVT
+2656 
-2663 AEMLK
+2663 
-2668 DGLNVEVPV
+2668 
-2677 SGNPS
+2677 
-2682 SVKVTA
+2682 
-2688 QVTDIAG
+2688 
-2695 NPSEIA
+2695 
-2701 EDTAKVDNV
+2701 
-2710 AAPAP
+2710 
-2715 TVELQGAGSDD
+2715 
-2726 TYNKDEIGSDNSVTA
+2726 
-2741 KVTLADGTQV
+2741 
-2751 DDQLVVKDGAG
+2751 
-2762 NVLFN
+2762 
-2767 GKVTAEMLKDGL
+2767 
-2779 NVEVPVSGNPSSVK
+2779 
-2793 VTAQVTDI
+2793 
-2801 AGNPSEIAE
+2801 
-2810 DTAKVDNVAAPAPT
+2810 
-2824 VELQGAGSD
+2824 
-2833 DTYNKDEIGSDNS
+2833 
-2846 VTAKVTLADGTQVDD
+2846 
-2861 QLVVKDGAGNV
+2861 
-2872 LFNGKV
+2872 
-2878 TAEMLKDGLNVE
+2878 
-2890 VPVSGNPSSV
+2890 
-2900 KVTAQVTDI
+2900 
-2909 AGNPS
+2909 
-2914 EIAEDTAKVD
+2914 
-2924 NVAAPAPTVELQ
+2924 
-2936 GAGSDDTY
+2936 
-2944 NKDEI
+2944 
-2949 GSDNS
+2949 
-2954 VTAKV
+2954 
-2959 TLADGTQVDDQL
+2959 
-2971 VVKDGAGNVLFN
+2971 
-2983 GKVTAEMLKD
+2983 
-2993 GLNVEVPVSGNP
+2993 
-3005 SSVKVTAQVTD
+3005 
-3016 IAGNPSEIAEDT
+3016 
-3028 AKVDNVAAPAPTV
+3028 
-3041 ELQGAGSDDT
+3041 
-3051 YNKDEIGSDNSV
+3051 
-3063 TAKVTLADGTQV
+3063 
-3075 DDQLVVKD
+3075 
-3083 GAGNVLFNGK
+3083 
-3093 VTAEMLK
+3093 
-3100 DGLNVE
+3100 
-3106 VPVSGNPSSVKVTAQ
+3106 
-3121 VTDIAGNPSEIA
+3121 
-3133 EDTAKVDNV
+3133 
-3142 AAPAPTVE
+3142 
-3150 LQGAGSD
+3150 
-3157 DTYNKDEIGSDNSV
+3157 
-3171 TAKVTLADGTQV
+3171 
-3183 DDQLVVKDGAGN
+3183 
-3195 VLFNGKVT
+3195 
-3203 AEMLKDGL
+3203 
-3211 NVEVPVSGNPS
+3211 
-3222 SVKVTA
+3222 
-3228 QVTDIAGNPS
+3228 
-3238 EIAEDTAKVDNV
+3238 
-3250 AAPAPTVELQGAGS
+3250 
-3264 DDTYNKDEIGSDN
+3264 
-3277 SVTAKVTLADGTQ
+3277 
-3290 VDDQLVVKDGAG
+3290 
-3302 NVLFNGKVTAEMLKD
+3302 
-3317 GLNVEVPV
+3317 
-3325 SGNPSSVKVTA
+3325 
-3336 QVTDIAGNP
+3336 
-3345 SEIAEDTAKVDN
+3345 
-3357 VAAPA
+3357 
-3362 PTVELQGAG
+3362 
-3371 SDDTY
+3371 
-3376 NKDEIGSDNSVTAK
+3376 
-3390 VTLADGTQV
+3390 
-3399 DDQLVVK
+3399 
-3406 DGAGNV
+3406 
-3412 LFNGKVTAEMLKD
+3412 
-3425 GLNVEVLVSGN
+3425 
-3436 PSSVKVTAQVTDIA
+3436 
-3450 GNPSEIAED
+3450 
-3459 TAKVDNVAAPAPTVE
+3459 
-3474 LQGAGSDDTYNKDE
+3474 
-3488 IGSDNSVTAK
+3488 
-3498 VTLADGTQVDDQL
+3498 
-3511 VVKDGA
+3511 
-3517 GNVLFNGKVT
+3517 
-3527 AEMLKDGLNV
+3527 
-3537 EVPVSGNPSSVKV
+3537 
-3550 TAQVT
+3550 
-3555 DIAGNPSEIAE
+3555 
-3566 DTAKV
+3566 
-3571 DNVAAPAPTV
+3571 
-3581 ELQGAGSDDTYN
+3581 
-3593 KDEIGSDNSVTAKVT
+3593 
-3608 LADGTQVDDQLV
+3608 
-3620 VKDGA
+3620 
-3625 GNVLFNGK
+3625 
-3633 VTAEMLK
+3633 
-3640 DGLNVEVPV
+3640 
-3649 SGNPS
+3649 
-3654 SVKVTAQVTDIAGNP
+3654 
-3669 SEIAEDTA
+3669 
-3677 KVDNVAAPAPTVE
+3677 
-3690 LQGAGSDDT
+3690 
-3699 YNKDEIGSDNSVT
+3699 
-3712 AKVTLADGTQVDDQL
+3712 
-3727 VVKDGA
+3727 
-3733 GNVLFNGKVTAEML
+3733 
-3747 KDGLNVEV
+3747 
-3755 LVSGN
+3755 
-3760 PSSVKV
+3760 
-3766 TAQVTDIAGNPS
+3766 
-3778 EIAEDTAKV
+3778 
-3787 DNVAAP
+3787 
-3793 APTVELQGAGSDDTY
+3793 
-3808 NKDEIGSDNSVTA
+3808 
-3821 KVTLADG
+3821 
-3828 TQVDDQLVV
+3828 
-3837 KDGAGNVLFNG
+3837 
-3848 KVTAEMLKDGLN
+3848 
-3860 VEVPVSGNPSS
+3860 
-3871 VKVTA
+3871 
-3876 QVTDIAGNPSEIAE
+3876 
-3890 DTAKVDNVAAPAPT
+3890 
-3904 VELQGAGSD
+3904 
-3913 DTYNKDEIG
+3913 
-3922 SDNSVTAKVTL
+3922 
-3933 ADGTQVDDQLVVK
+3933 
-3946 DGAGNVLF
+3946 
-3954 NGKVTAEML
+3954 
-3963 KDGLNVEVPVSGN
+3963 
-3976 PSSVKVTAQ
+3976 
-3985 VTDIAGNPSEIAED
+3985 
-3999 TAKVD
+3999 
-4004 NVAAP
+4004 
-4009 APTVELQGAGS
+4009 
-4020 DDTYNKDEIGS
+4020 
-4031 DNSVTAKV
+4031 
-4039 TLADGTQVDDQL
+4039 
-4051 VVKDGAGN
+4051 
-4059 VLFNGKVT
+4059 
-4067 AEMLKDGLNVE
+4067 
-4078 VLVSGNP
+4078 VSGNP

-4961 IAKDVFHMTE
+4961 IAKDIFHMTE

-5312 MYDSTQ
+5312 MYDSNQ

>member
-233 TANVTDPAGNTGTA
+233 TASVTDPAGNTGTA

-252 VDVTAPVITVDAPD
+252 VDVTAPVITVYAPD

-1249 GNVLFN
+1249 GSVLFNGKVTAEMLKDGLNVEVPVSGNPSSVKVTAQVTDIAGNPSEIAEDTAKVDNVAAPAPTVELQGAGSDDTYNKDEIGSDNSVTAKVTLADGTQVDDQLVVKDGAGNVLFNGKVTAEMLKDGLNVEVPVSGNPSSVKVTAQVTDIAGNPSEIAEDTAKVDNVAAPAPTVELQGAGSDDTYNKDEIGSDNSVTAKVTLADGTQVDDQLVVKDGAGNVLFNGKVTAEMLKDGLNVEVPVSGNPSSVKVTAQVTDIAGNPSEIAEDTAKVDNVAAPAPTVELQGAGSDDTYNKDEIGSDNSVTAKVTLADGTQVDDQLVVKDGAGNVLFNGKVTAEMLKDGLNVEVPVSGNPSSVKVTAQVTDIAGNPSEIAEDTAKVDNVAAPAPTVELQGAGSDDTYNKDEIGSDNSVTAKVTLADGTQVDDQLVVKDGAGNVLFNGKVTAEMLKDGLNVEVPVSGNPSSVKVTAQVTDIAGNPSEIAEDTAKVDNVAAPAPTVELQGAGSDDTYNKDEIGSDNSVTAKVTLADGTQVDDQLVVKDGAGNVLFNGKVTAEMLKDGLNVEVPVSGNPSSVKVTAQVTDIAGNPSEIAEDTAKVDNVAAPAPTVELQGAGSDDTYNKDEIGSDNSVTAKVTLADGTQVDDQLVVKDGAGSVLFN

-2000 VKDGAGNVLFNG
+2000 VKDGAGSVLFNG

-2536 DQLVVKDGAGNVLFN
+2536 DQLVVKDGAGSVLFN

-2668 DGLNVEVPV
+2668 DGLNVEVP
-2677 SGNPS
+2677 
-2682 SVKVTA
+2682 
-2688 QVTDIAG
+2688 
-2695 NPSEIA
+2695 
-2701 EDTAKVDNV
+2701 
-2710 AAPAP
+2710 
-2715 TVELQGAGSDD
+2715 
-2726 TYNKDEIGSDNSVTA
+2726 
-2741 KVTLADGTQV
+2741 
-2751 DDQLVVKDGAG
+2751 
-2762 NVLFN
+2762 
-2767 GKVTAEMLKDGL
+2767 
-2779 NVEVPVSGNPSSVK
+2779 
-2793 VTAQVTDI
+2793 
-2801 AGNPSEIAE
+2801 
-2810 DTAKVDNVAAPAPT
+2810 
-2824 VELQGAGSD
+2824 
-2833 DTYNKDEIGSDNS
+2833 
-2846 VTAKVTLADGTQVDD
+2846 
-2861 QLVVKDGAGNV
+2861 
-2872 LFNGKV
+2872 
-2878 TAEMLKDGLNVE
+2878 
-2890 VPVSGNPSSV
+2890 
-2900 KVTAQVTDI
+2900 
-2909 AGNPS
+2909 
-2914 EIAEDTAKVD
+2914 
-2924 NVAAPAPTVELQ
+2924 
-2936 GAGSDDTY
+2936 
-2944 NKDEI
+2944 
-2949 GSDNS
+2949 
-2954 VTAKV
+2954 
-2959 TLADGTQVDDQL
+2959 
-2971 VVKDGAGNVLFN
+2971 
-2983 GKVTAEMLKD
+2983 
-2993 GLNVEVPVSGNP
+2993 
-3005 SSVKVTAQVTD
+3005 
-3016 IAGNPSEIAEDT
+3016 
-3028 AKVDNVAAPAPTV
+3028 
-3041 ELQGAGSDDT
+3041 
-3051 YNKDEIGSDNSV
+3051 
-3063 TAKVTLADGTQV
+3063 
-3075 DDQLVVKD
+3075 
-3083 GAGNVLFNGK
+3083 
-3093 VTAEMLK
+3093 
-3100 DGLNVE
+3100 
-3106 VPVSGNPSSVKVTAQ
+3106 
-3121 VTDIAGNPSEIA
+3121 
-3133 EDTAKVDNV
+3133 
-3142 AAPAPTVE
+3142 
-3150 LQGAGSD
+3150 
-3157 DTYNKDEIGSDNSV
+3157 
-3171 TAKVTLADGTQV
+3171 
-3183 DDQLVVKDGAGN
+3183 
-3195 VLFNGKVT
+3195 
-3203 AEMLKDGL
+3203 
-3211 NVEVPVSGNPS
+3211 
-3222 SVKVTA
+3222 
-3228 QVTDIAGNPS
+3228 
-3238 EIAEDTAKVDNV
+3238 
-3250 AAPAPTVELQGAGS
+3250 
-3264 DDTYNKDEIGSDN
+3264 
-3277 SVTAKVTLADGTQ
+3277 
-3290 VDDQLVVKDGAG
+3290 
-3302 NVLFNGKVTAEMLKD
+3302 
-3317 GLNVEVPV
+3317 
-3325 SGNPSSVKVTA
+3325 
-3336 QVTDIAGNP
+3336 
-3345 SEIAEDTAKVDN
+3345 
-3357 VAAPA
+3357 
-3362 PTVELQGAG
+3362 
-3371 SDDTY
+3371 
-3376 NKDEIGSDNSVTAK
+3376 
-3390 VTLADGTQV
+3390 
-3399 DDQLVVK
+3399 
-3406 DGAGNV
+3406 
-3412 LFNGKVTAEMLKD
+3412 
-3425 GLNVEVLVSGN
+3425 
-3436 PSSVKVTAQVTDIA
+3436 
-3450 GNPSEIAED
+3450 
-3459 TAKVDNVAAPAPTVE
+3459 
-3474 LQGAGSDDTYNKDE
+3474 
-3488 IGSDNSVTAK
+3488 
-3498 VTLADGTQVDDQL
+3498 
-3511 VVKDGA
+3511 
-3517 GNVLFNGKVT
+3517 
-3527 AEMLKDGLNV
+3527 
-3537 EVPVSGNPSSVKV
+3537 
-3550 TAQVT
+3550 
-3555 DIAGNPSEIAE
+3555 
-3566 DTAKV
+3566 
-3571 DNVAAPAPTV
+3571 
-3581 ELQGAGSDDTYN
+3581 
-3593 KDEIGSDNSVTAKVT
+3593 
-3608 LADGTQVDDQLV
+3608 
-3620 VKDGA
+3620 
-3625 GNVLFNGK
+3625 
-3633 VTAEMLK
+3633 
-3640 DGLNVEVPV
+3640 
-3649 SGNPS
+3649 
-3654 SVKVTAQVTDIAGNP
+3654 
-3669 SEIAEDTA
+3669 
-3677 KVDNVAAPAPTVE
+3677 
-3690 LQGAGSDDT
+3690 
-3699 YNKDEIGSDNSVT
+3699 
-3712 AKVTLADGTQVDDQL
+3712 
-3727 VVKDGA
+3727 
-3733 GNVLFNGKVTAEML
+3733 
-3747 KDGLNVEV
+3747 
-3755 LVSGN
+3755 
-3760 PSSVKV
+3760 
-3766 TAQVTDIAGNPS
+3766 
-3778 EIAEDTAKV
+3778 
-3787 DNVAAP
+3787 
-3793 APTVELQGAGSDDTY
+3793 
-3808 NKDEIGSDNSVTA
+3808 
-3821 KVTLADG
+3821 
-3828 TQVDDQLVV
+3828 
-3837 KDGAGNVLFNG
+3837 
-3848 KVTAEMLKDGLN
+3848 
-3860 VEVPVSGNPSS
+3860 
-3871 VKVTA
+3871 
-3876 QVTDIAGNPSEIAE
+3876 
-3890 DTAKVDNVAAPAPT
+3890 
-3904 VELQGAGSD
+3904 
-3913 DTYNKDEIG
+3913 
-3922 SDNSVTAKVTL
+3922 
-3933 ADGTQVDDQLVVK
+3933 
-3946 DGAGNVLF
+3946 
-3954 NGKVTAEML
+3954 
-3963 KDGLNVEVPVSGN
+3963 
-3976 PSSVKVTAQ
+3976 
-3985 VTDIAGNPSEIAED
+3985 
-3999 TAKVD
+3999 
-4004 NVAAP
+4004 
-4009 APTVELQGAGS
+4009 
-4020 DDTYNKDEIGS
+4020 
-4031 DNSVTAKV
+4031 
-4039 TLADGTQVDDQL
+4039 
-4051 VVKDGAGN
+4051 
-4059 VLFNGKVT
+4059 
-4067 AEMLKDGLNVE
+4067 
-4078 VLVSGNP
+4078 VSGNP

-4862 VAHLSMGIP
+4862 VAQLSMGIP

-4961 IAKDVFHMTE
+4961 IAKDIFHMTE

-5312 MYDSTQ
+5312 MYDSNQ